1 MAYDIYDKAADRI
14 ITATHYREGAL
25 HVLYET
31 WYGRLLLKAYF
42 SRPVYSML
50 TGFWMNRRASA
61 KRIPAFVDRYKIRLE
76 DFEAREY
83 LSFNDFFTRKATA
96 KARPIS
102 PDPLDLIAVADAK
115 LGVYVID
122 NRLSIHVKHS
132 IYSVSELLD
141 DKSTAKAF
149 SGGMCLVYRLTVD
162 DGHRYLFPDDGT
174 LLSSRKIRGRLHTV
188 SPISE
193 KRHRVYSENQR
204 ELSLLSTQ
212 RLGEIVQIEVGA
224 IQIGKIIN
232 HELKTFR
239 RGDEK
244 GYFAFGGS
252 TVILLIPAGRVC
264 IDADISAYALQGI
277 ETQVR
282 MGERIGRILV

>member
-1 MAYDIYDKAADRI
+1 MAYEIYDRATDKI
-14 ITATHYREGAL
+14 ITVTHYREGAL

-42 SRPVYSML
+42 SRPLYSML
-50 TGFWMNRRASA
+50 TGFRMNRRASVR
-61 KRIPAFVDRYKIRLE
+61 KIPEFVDRYKIRLE

-83 LSFNDFFTRKATA
+83 RSFNDFFTRKATTA
-96 KARPIS
+96 ARPVS

-115 LGVYVID
+115 LGVYAID
-122 NRLSIHVKHS
+122 DHLSIHIKHS
-132 IYSVSELLD
+132 IYTVSELLD
-141 DKSTAKAF
+141 DKSAAMAF
-149 SGGMCLVYRLTVD
+149 SGGVCLVYRLTVD

-174 LLSSRKIRGRLHTV
+174 LLSNRKIRGRLHTV

-204 ELSLLSTQ
+204 EASLLKAC
-212 RLGEIVQIEVGA
+212 RLGEIIQMEVGA
-224 IQIGKIIN
+224 IQVGRIIN
-232 HELKTFR
+232 HECKTFR

-252 TVILLIPAGRVC
+252 TVILLIPSGRVR
-264 IDADISAYALQGI
+264 IDADISGQALKGI
-277 ETQVR
+277 ETQVK
-282 MGERIGRILV
+282 MGERIGRILA

>member
-1 MAYDIYDKAADRI
+1 MAYEVYDRATDRI
-14 ITATHYREGAL
+14 ITVTHYREGAL

-50 TGFWMNRRASA
+50 TGFRMNRRASA
-61 KRIPAFVDRYKIRLE
+61 RRIPAFVERYQIRLE

-96 KARPIS
+96 AARPIS

-115 LGVYVID
+115 LGVYAIND
-122 NRLSIHVKHS
+122 RLSIHIKHS
-132 IYSVSELLD
+132 IYTVSELID
-141 DKSTAKAF
+141 DKGAAKTF
-149 SGGMCLVYRLTVD
+149 SGGVCLVYRLTVD
-162 DGHRYLFPDDGT
+162 DGHRYLFPDDGS
-174 LLSSRKIRGRLHTV
+174 LLSSRKISGRLHTV

-204 ELSLLSTQ
+204 EVSLLSTQ

-224 IQIGKIIN
+224 IQVGRIIN
-232 HELKTFR
+232 HELRTFR

-252 TVILLIPAGRVC
+252 TVILLIPAGRVR
-264 IDADISAYALQGI
+264 IDADISTQALKGI
-277 ETQVR
+277 EIQVK
-282 MGERIGRILV
+282 MGERIGRILS